1 MDCQFKRSLKEI
13 QRPECRDSVWE
24 ALFSAKGH
32 PNSASKQEHYP
43 ERKLRPKCKRNTQKM
58 EGEIHHAIMQIDS
71 STIDKKR
78 EKNLWTSL
86 WVNETH

>member
-1 MDCQFKRSLKEI
+1 M
-13 QRPECRDSVWE
+13 
-24 ALFSAKGH
+24 
-32 PNSASKQEHYP
+32 NS
-43 ERKLRPKCKRNTQKM
+43 QKM

-71 STIDKKR
+71 STIDKKK